1 MELLLTVMA
10 PYRVNVLHWNLTDN
24 AGWRVHVPGYPMV
37 TAIGG
42 NIPRQPSDWYDTEC
56 APDRQGSWRLT
67 PAHSTQ
73 GFYSDTNIRHLVNVA
88 AARDSLC
95 PPSREHWPPGRRILW
110 SAVDPG
116 GRRDSHP
123 QSPWANQQPPRA
135 HPHPLRRPHPGVAWG
150 ATERSRGR
158 GMVLNHHHPRPPLLP
173 SPPQA
178 PRHRGSSV
186 ARGGVPAMGQAGSL
200 IEHEMAHLRCT
211 IPYWNPQRP
220 R

>member
-10 PYRVNVLHWNLTDN
+10 PYRVNVLHWHLTDN
-24 AGWRVHVPGYPMV
+24 AWWRMHVPVYPML
-37 TAIGG
+37 TAISG

-56 APDRQGSWRLT
+56 APDRKGSWRLT

-73 GFYSDTNIRHLVNVA
+73 GFYSDASIRHLVNVA

-123 QSPWANQQPPRA
+123 QSPWANQQPLRA

-150 ATERSRGR
+150 ATDRSRGR

-173 SPPQA
+173 TPPQA

-186 ARGGVPAMGQAGSL
+186 ARG
-200 IEHEMAHLRCT
+200 
-211 IPYWNPQRP
+211 
-220 R
+220 

>member
-1 MELLLTVMA
+1 ML
-10 PYRVNVLHWNLTDN
+10 
-24 AGWRVHVPGYPMV
+24 

-73 GFYSDTNIRHLVNVA
+73 GFYSDANTRHLVNFA

-95 PPSREHWPPGRRILW
+95 PPSREHWPPGHRILW

-116 GRRDSHP
+116 GRRDSPP
-123 QSPWANQQPPRA
+123 QSPWTNQQPLEPTHTLFDDPTQA
-135 HPHPLRRPHPGVAWG
+135 LRGERLKGVEAVAWSS
-150 ATERSRGR
+150 TITTPD
-158 GMVLNHHHPRPPLLP
+158 LLFYHLLP
-173 SPPQA
+173 RLLVIAEAAWHGEESPPWDKPA
-178 PRHRGSSV
+178 P
-186 ARGGVPAMGQAGSL
+186 L
-200 IEHEMAHLRCT
+200 IEHEMAHLRRT